1 MLLLLG
7 YGLLYRGTGSVGVV
21 VITTLADLKL
31 TSILHYHNL
40 TNNLWLFVLC
50 VNYYKGTIA
59 DIDNAPNLTMLA
71 QQNRELSNVDYA
83 WWSGGKYVE
92 YLAPTEV
99 DDEDRPTT
107 AEVEL
112 SIDGQGQGQELGQG
126 SVNHPESDTAKQR
139 VKVPLPGLKQTY
151 GGHGH
156 LQSLLARKTNKPPGV
171 EGGCWDRMFV
181 VFTGTYHVK
190 SAVLEDDFFPLIL
203 F

>member
-1 MLLLLG
+1 
-7 YGLLYRGTGSVGVV
+7 
-21 VITTLADLKL
+21 
-31 TSILHYHNL
+31 
-40 TNNLWLFVLC
+40 
-50 VNYYKGTIA
+50 
-59 DIDNAPNLTMLA
+59 MLA

-92 YLAPTEV
+92 YLAPTEA
-99 DDEDRPTT
+99 DNKDR
-107 AEVEL
+107 AEVEM
-112 SIDGQGQGQELGQG
+112 STDGQGQGQGLGQESG
-126 SVNHPESDTAKQR
+126 NHPESGTTKQR